1 MVLNTGNKG
10 FTRLEVALGLCVTA
24 AVVLV
29 TLPNLWRGNGQDRPR
44 NAMSRAEEIAA
55 AVLDYRCDTGRW
67 PATTGGRLDVSC
79 LTEAPAWSGEELAGA
94 QLSGGVAAESSY
106 AERIRTRPWLDEIP
120 LDPWGRPYHVHLV
133 GRALAAAVTSDAAGY
148 PAAPPEG
155 LAILVISAGPDGIL
169 QTDPTDAAGGFAGD
183 DIGCRLVNPTD
194 PRP

>member
-1 MVLNTGNKG
+1 MIKNGNKG
-10 FTRLEVALGLCVTA
+10 FTRLEVVLGLCVTA

-29 TLPNLWRGNGQDRPR
+29 TVPSLWRGNGQDRQR

-67 PATTGGRLDVSC
+67 PGMSDGRLDVSC
-79 LTEAPAWSGEELAGA
+79 LTEAPGHGVGEPARARAAG
-94 QLSGGVAAESSY
+94 GFTIESPDSD
-106 AERIRTRPWLDEIP
+106 RVRTRPWLDEIP

-133 GRALAAAVTSDAAGY
+133 GGAVAAAVTSDAAGY

-155 LAILVISAGPDGIL
+155 LAILVISSGPDGIF
-169 QTDPTDAAGGFAGD
+169 QTDPRDDAAGFAGD

-194 PRP
+194 PAP